1 MRGQPR
7 GWFRSVSR
15 GTCRPGIEPRNQ
27 PEWGADA
34 VSLCGR
40 QHPVQQ
46 KRELDRDPTG
56 SETPRMH
63 GNTSHENREIPGFS
77 RRSRSRAGAGAQ
89 REAERRTPLM
99 HESGKSDSRVV
110 PKKVPNKAR
119 RRAAEGLEGRRLAK
133 RNSPQ
138 ATTRRTQGRARVHAA
153 LGRVRQV
160 AEQKKGARFTALLHH
175 IYAIDTLRAAFYSLK
190 RDAAPGVDGETWD
203 DYGEALEAHLADL
216 SDRVRR
222 GAYRP
227 QPVRRVYVPKS
238 DGRQRPIGVTA
249 IEDKIVQRATV
260 SVLNAVYEPG
270 FAGFSYGAR
279 PGRSA
284 HQALAALDQ
293 ALEKKSLNWVLDAD
307 LRDFFG
313 SLDQSQLVRFVEY
326 RIGDR
331 RVVRLIQSWLAAG
344 VLEDGAWT
352 PSETGTA
359 QGGSI
364 SPLTANLYM
373 HYAFDLWAQRWRRT
387 QARGDVVIVRFL
399 DDFIVG
405 FQDRA
410 DAEHFLIALRER
422 LGKFGLTLHPDKT
435 RLLEFGRYATE
446 RRQRRGQRK
455 PETFQFLGFVHSC
468 GRTRTGQF
476 AVRRQ
481 TAGQRLRAKL
491 KEVKNEL
498 RHRWHDPIPEVG
510 LWLGSVVRGHCQYYG
525 IPGNFRAIG
534 RFRNEVNRLWRRA
547 LSRRSQKGRVNWER
561 MQPLITRWIPR
572 ARIVQPYPSVTFAVM
587 TQG

>member
-1 MRGQPR
+1 MY
-7 GWFRSVSR
+7 
-15 GTCRPGIEPRNQ
+15 EP
-27 PEWGADA
+27 
-34 VSLCGR
+34 
-40 QHPVQQ
+40 
-46 KRELDRDPTG
+46 
-56 SETPRMH
+56 
-63 GNTSHENREIPGFS
+63 
-77 RRSRSRAGAGAQ
+77 
-89 REAERRTPLM
+89 
-99 HESGKSDSRVV
+99 GKSDSRVV
-110 PKKVPNKAR
+110 PKKVSNKAQR
-119 RRAAEGLEGRRLAK
+119 WAAERLEGRRLAK

-138 ATTRRTQGRARVHAA
+138 ATTLRTQGRARVHAA
-153 LGRVRQV
+153 LERVRQV
-160 AEQKKGARFTALLHH
+160 AEQKKGVRFTALLHH
-175 IYAIDTLRAAFYSLK
+175 IYAIDTLRAAFYNLE
-190 RDAAPGVDGETWD
+190 RDAAPGVDGETWEH
-203 DYGEALEAHLADL
+203 YGEKLEANLADL
-216 SDRVRR
+216 SNRVRR
-222 GAYRP
+222 GTYRP

-260 SVLNAVYEPG
+260 SVLNAVYEPE

-293 ALEKKSLNWVLDAD
+293 ALEKRQVNWVLDAD

-313 SLDQSQLVRFVEY
+313 SLDQSQLVRFVEH

-331 RVVRLIQSWLAAG
+331 RVVRLIQRWLAAG
-344 VLEDGAWT
+344 VLEDGTWT

-373 HYAFDLWAQRWRRT
+373 HYVFDLWAQRWRRT
-387 QARGDVVIVRFL
+387 QARGDVVTVRFL

-405 FQDRA
+405 FEDRA
-410 DAEHFLIALRER
+410 DAEHFLTALRER
-422 LGKFGLTLHPDKT
+422 LGQFGLTLHPDKT
-435 RLLEFGRYATE
+435 RLLEFGRYAAE
-446 RRQRRGQRK
+446 RRQRRGHRK

-468 GRTRTGQF
+468 GRTRAGKF
-476 AVRRQ
+476 AVHRQ
-481 TAGQRLRAKL
+481 TGGPRLRAKL

-561 MQPLITRWIPR
+561 MQPLLTRWIPR

-587 TQG
+587 TQGRSPVQ

>member
-1 MRGQPR
+1 M
-7 GWFRSVSR
+7 
-15 GTCRPGIEPRNQ
+15 
-27 PEWGADA
+27 
-34 VSLCGR
+34 GR
-40 QHPVQQ
+40 
-46 KRELDRDPTG
+46 RW
-56 SETPRMH
+56 
-63 GNTSHENREIPGFS
+63 
-77 RRSRSRAGAGAQ
+77 
-89 REAERRTPLM
+89 RRTWPTCQ
-99 HESGKSDSRVV
+99 
-110 PKKVPNKAR
+110 N
-119 RRAAEGLEGRRLAK
+119 
-133 RNSPQ
+133 
-138 ATTRRTQGRARVHAA
+138 
-153 LGRVRQV
+153 RVRQ
-160 AEQKKGARFTALLHH
+160 
-175 IYAIDTLRAAFYSLK
+175 
-190 RDAAPGVDGETWD
+190 
-203 DYGEALEAHLADL
+203 
-216 SDRVRR
+216 

-227 QPVRRVYVPKS
+227 HPVRRVYVPKS

-260 SVLNAVYEPG
+260 SVLNAVYEPE

-313 SLDQSQLVRFVEY
+313 SLDQSQLVRFVEH

-331 RVVRLIQSWLAAG
+331 RVVRLIQQWLTAG
-344 VLEDGAWT
+344 VLEEGAWT

-373 HYAFDLWAQRWRRT
+373 HYVFDLWAQRWRRT
-387 QARGDVVIVRFL
+387 EARGDVVIVRFL

-410 DAEHFLIALRER
+410 DAERFLTALRER
-422 LGKFGLTLHPDKT
+422 LGQFGLTLHPDKT
-435 RLLEFGRYATE
+435 RLLEFGRYAAE
-446 RRQRRGQRK
+446 RRQRRGLRK
-455 PETFQFLGFVHSC
+455 PETFQFLGLVHSC
-468 GRTRTGQF
+468 GRTRTGRF

-491 KEVKNEL
+491 KEVKSEL

-510 LWLGSVVRGHCQYYG
+510 PWLGSVVRGHCQYYG
-525 IPGNFRAIG
+525 IPGNSRAIV

-547 LSRRSQKGRVNWER
+547 LSRRSQRGRVNWER

-572 ARIVQPYPSVTFAVM
+572 ARIVHPYPSVTFAVM
-587 TQG
+587 TQGKSPVQ